1 MRSFYMMLISINLPY
16 KRTVRT
22 MGLKGGIDMQL
33 GERLQKI
40 RSDNNLTQEE
50 LAAMLH
56 VTRQT
61 VSNWEHEKSYPDLE
75 SLIKISE
82 HFDISVDMMLK
93 EDSKMTT
100 EIDKNIKWANR
111 LKMIPFIMGLCV
123 WEFLVFEIF
132 VDISLGLLIGAIVLA
147 IASFVCAIMIL
158 KIERTTLTI
167 VSAIL
172 CFIGMTVILFIFA
185 IMFIMGMGE

>member
-1 MRSFYMMLISINLPY
+1 
-16 KRTVRT
+16 
-22 MGLKGGIDMQL
+22 MQL

-40 RSDNNLTQEE
+40 RSDNDLTQDE
-50 LAAMLH
+50 LAGMLH

-82 HFDISVDMMLK
+82 HFNISVDMMLK
-93 EDSKMTT
+93 EDSKMTN
-100 EIDKNIKWANR
+100 EIDKSIKWANR

-132 VDISLGLLIGAIVLA
+132 VDISLSLLIGAIVLA
-147 IASFVCAIMIL
+147 IASFICSIMIL
-158 KIERTTLTI
+158 KIERTVLTV
-167 VSAIL
+167 VSAII
-172 CFIGMTVILFIFA
+172 CFVGMTVIFLIFA

>member
-1 MRSFYMMLISINLPY
+1 
-16 KRTVRT
+16 
-22 MGLKGGIDMQL
+22 MQL

-82 HFDISVDMMLK
+82 HFDISVDMMLR
-93 EDSKMTT
+93 
-100 EIDKNIKWANR
+100 I
-111 LKMIPFIMGLCV
+111 
-123 WEFLVFEIF
+123 
-132 VDISLGLLIGAIVLA
+132 
-147 IASFVCAIMIL
+147 
-158 KIERTTLTI
+158 
-167 VSAIL
+167 
-172 CFIGMTVILFIFA
+172 
-185 IMFIMGMGE
+185 

>member
-1 MRSFYMMLISINLPY
+1 
-16 KRTVRT
+16 
-22 MGLKGGIDMQL
+22 MQL

-93 EDSKMTT
+93 EDSKMTNKM
-100 EIDKNIKWANR
+100 DSYIKWAKR
-111 LKMIPFIMGLCV
+111 TKLIPLIMAVCV
-123 WEFLVFEIF
+123 WEFLVLEIYL
-132 VDISLGLLIGAIVLA
+132 VDPNFAWLFIGAAIFSIISCVCSAIVLKMEK
-147 IASFVCAIMIL
+147 SV
-158 KIERTTLTI
+158 LTI
-167 VSAIL
+167 ISTIL
-172 CFIGMTVILFIFA
+172 CFVGMAHFLLITIVGVF
-185 IMFIMGMGE
+185 MFTY